1 MDKKFFI
8 AITSHKRSRFRES
21 QREYLNRD
29 SNGKLLIYY
38 FIGDPSLEEEY
49 RVDED
54 NNVVYLR
61 VADNYESLPMK
72 TYGAVKFALENFKDQ
87 IYGLLKTDDDIELDL
102 SKIYPYL
109 QEHKDVPYC
118 GITTKITD
126 PNNLSYWHMGKCE
139 SQELNRTPHRV
150 PLAEYCAGGGY
161 YLNLDS
167 MKKIVDSR
175 NMYEGMIFEDASTG
189 HVLNSYG
196 IYPLHVDLTVKGFR
210 WEGIAPSPPV
220 PLVRTS
226 QDVPP
231 GMPG

>member
-72 TYGAVKFALENFKDQ
+72 TYGAGKFALENFKD
-87 IYGLLKTDDDIELDL
+87 
-102 SKIYPYL
+102 
-109 QEHKDVPYC
+109 
-118 GITTKITD
+118 
-126 PNNLSYWHMGKCE
+126 
-139 SQELNRTPHRV
+139 
-150 PLAEYCAGGGY
+150 
-161 YLNLDS
+161 
-167 MKKIVDSR
+167 
-175 NMYEGMIFEDASTG
+175 
-189 HVLNSYG
+189 
-196 IYPLHVDLTVKGFR
+196 
-210 WEGIAPSPPV
+210 
-220 PLVRTS
+220 
-226 QDVPP
+226 
-231 GMPG
+231 